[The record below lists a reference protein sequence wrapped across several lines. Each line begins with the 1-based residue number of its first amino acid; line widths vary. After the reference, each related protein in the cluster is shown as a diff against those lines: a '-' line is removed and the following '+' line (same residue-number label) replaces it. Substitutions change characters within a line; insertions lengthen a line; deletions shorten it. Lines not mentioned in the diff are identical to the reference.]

1 MFKGLF
7 TALITPFD
15 KGRIDADAFVRLI
28 EFQIS
33 SGVDGLVV
41 CGTTGESA
49 VMTPQEYKQTVELCV
64 KTVKG
69 RVPVIAGTGCNDT
82 EKTIANT
89 HTAQKAGADAALIVT
104 PYYNKPTQEGLFL
117 HYRAVHEASDLPV
130 ILYNVPG
137 RTGVNLSP
145 ETVGRLSRLERI
157 AGIKDATPD
166 LMRPLRLRAAAEKKD
181 FSILSGEDASIVAF
195 LAHGGDGCISVTANV
210 APALCAGLHRAWAEK
225 DWERIAYLRDLLLP
239 LHDAMFVESNP
250 APVKYAA
257 ARLGFGDGS
266 LRLPLCE
273 ISEKSKEVVLSAMH
287 AAGIAE

>member
-15 KGRIDADAFVRLI
+15 KGRIDTDAFVRLI
-28 EFQIS
+28 EFQIG
-33 SGVDGLVV
+33 SGVDGLLV
-41 CGTTGESA
+41 CGTTGESV
-49 VMTPQEYKQTVELCV
+49 VMTPQEYEQTVTLCV
-64 KTVKG
+64 KTVAG

-82 EKTIANT
+82 AKTIENT
-89 HTAQKAGADAALIVT
+89 RVAEKAGADAALIVT

-117 HYRAVHEASDLPV
+117 HYQAVHEAVSLPFF
-130 ILYNVPG
+130 LYNVPG
-137 RTGVNLSP
+137 RTGVNISP
-145 ETVGRLSRLERI
+145 ETVGRLSRLERV

-166 LMRPLRLRAAAEKKD
+166 LMRPLRLRAAAERKD
-181 FSILSGEDASIVAF
+181 FAIFSGEDASIVAF
-195 LAHGGDGCISVTANV
+195 LAHGGDGCFSVTSNV
-210 APALCAGLHRAWAEK
+210 APALCADLHRAWEKK
-225 DWERIAYLRDLLLP
+225 DWERIAFLRDLLLP

-273 ISEKSKEVVLSAMH
+273 ISDKSKEIVLSAMKS
-287 AAGIAE
+287 AGITG